1 MDEVYQMK
9 IIVRI
14 GGSVVVSPL
23 DPSMIN
29 CYLTVLRDFKN
40 QGHQVV
46 AVVGGGK
53 LAREFIKVAKYVHLE
68 NEQQDWAAIH
78 VSRLFAQLFTL
89 GLADDGCGKVPTT
102 LDEAQ
107 ECVST
112 GKIVVMGGLHP
123 GITTDAVAALVGER
137 IKADLLVKC
146 SNVSAIYTKDPN
158 KYPDAKRLDKISFE
172 DLANL
177 LEAKEHTPG
186 INQVIDPEAVKIL
199 GRIKLKT
206 IVVNGHDP
214 GYVVYAVQG
223 RHIGTVIE

>member
-1 MDEVYQMK
+1 MK
-9 IIVRI
+9 IIVRV
-14 GGSVVVSPL
+14 GGSVVTSPL
-23 DPSMIN
+23 EATTIN
-29 CYLTVLRDFKN
+29 KYLTVLRDFKD
-40 QGHQVV
+40 QGHTVV
-46 AVVGGGK
+46 AVVGGGS

-68 NEQQDWAAIH
+68 NDQQDWAAIH

-89 GLADDGCGKVPTT
+89 GLADEGCGKVPTT
-102 LDEAQ
+102 LDEAE
-107 ECVST
+107 ECVNS

-137 IKADLLVKC
+137 IKADLLIKC
-146 SNVSAIYTKDPN
+146 SNVSAIFTKDPN

-172 DLANL
+172 ELGKL

-206 IVVNGHDP
+206 IVVNGYDP
-214 GYVVYAVQG
+214 GYVVYAAQD
-223 RHIGTVIE
+223 RHIGTKIE

>member
-1 MDEVYQMK
+1 MK

-14 GGSVVVSPL
+14 GGSVIVSPL
-23 DPSMIN
+23 NPSMIN

-68 NEQQDWAAIH
+68 NDQQDWAAIH
-78 VSRLFAQLFTL
+78 VSRLFAQMFTM

-102 LDEAQ
+102 LDEAE
-107 ECVST
+107 ECANT

-137 IKADLLVKC
+137 IKADILVKC
-146 SNVSAIYTKDPN
+146 SNVSAIFTKDPN

-172 DLANL
+172 ELGKL
-177 LEAKEHTPG
+177 LEAKEHAPG

-223 RHIGTVIE
+223 RHIGTKIE